1 MSDITEV
8 AFDDIDGINALASD
22 EFGAFGP
29 AMEVT
34 QEMINTFADVTG
46 DHQWIHVDI
55 EKANAGPFGGPIA
68 HGFLTLSL
76 VASLRSGDT
85 FKITGIT
92 NAVNY
97 GADKLRFMAPVPAG
111 ASLHARTRILSAEA
125 KGTGTLLKTET
136 AIHVVDSEKP
146 SLIYHG
152 LVLYM

>member
-8 AFDDIDGINALASD
+8 AFDDIDGINALATD
-22 EFGAFGP
+22 EFGEFGP

-34 QEMINTFADVTG
+34 QEMINTFAEVTG

-136 AIHVVDSEKP
+136 AIHVVDAEKP